1 MQPFEIYIAYAP
13 WGSTGKVR
21 PVLVRMQRDGA
32 VFVYRITT
40 QHKAKFFIINDWQQ
54 AGLDK
59 LSYVDTGVR
68 VKLSQSTFEDKAPIG
83 KLSDNDKMRLMQFL
97 GR

>member
-1 MQPFEIYIAYAP
+1 MQAFEIYIIYAP
-13 WGSTGKVR
+13 WGCAGKVR

-40 QHKAKFFIINDWQQ
+40 QRKAKFFIISDWQQ

-59 LSYVDTGVR
+59 LSYVDTSVR
-68 VKLSQSTFEDKAPIG
+68 VKLSQSIFDGKVAIG
-83 KLSDNDKMRLMQFL
+83 KLSDGDKMRLMQFL
-97 GR
+97 GN